1 LPKQA
6 DIPFAMTPFAQL
18 DGPFTRR
25 FGGTGLG
32 LPLARHLGELHGS
45 ALAIQSALGKGTT
58 ATMAV
63 IR

>member
-1 LPKQA
+1 
-6 DIPFAMTPFAQL
+6 MTPFAQL

-58 ATMAV
+58 VTMAV